1 MRSVGQRFP
10 PLPPRAHSPPP
21 SWGFARQP
29 NHGGDPVVERRA
41 IAKPSRLQFTIA
53 TPALRHE
60 RSPPFTSNLFQRPRH
75 DDEMI
80 PGTLRRHG
88 AGFRFWD
95 GDVSQLWRLGQN
107 TLSSQRS
114 NGSLRPLSAC
124 LASPL
129 LLALG
134 QVRSRSRWRRGV
146 VGWDDV
152 FSHIDRQ

>member
-29 NHGGDPVVERRA
+29 NHGGDSVVERRA

-80 PGTLRRHG
+80 PGDVAQARSGVSVLGRR
-88 AGFRFWD
+88 
-95 GDVSQLWRLGQN
+95 
-107 TLSSQRS
+107 
-114 NGSLRPLSAC
+114 C
-124 LASPL
+124 LPA
-129 LLALG
+129 LALG
-134 QVRSRSRWRRGV
+134 PKHPQLPKEQWFLAAPVCVLGIAAPVGSRTGPIPIAMETRGSR
-146 VGWDDV
+146 VG
-152 FSHIDRQ
+152 